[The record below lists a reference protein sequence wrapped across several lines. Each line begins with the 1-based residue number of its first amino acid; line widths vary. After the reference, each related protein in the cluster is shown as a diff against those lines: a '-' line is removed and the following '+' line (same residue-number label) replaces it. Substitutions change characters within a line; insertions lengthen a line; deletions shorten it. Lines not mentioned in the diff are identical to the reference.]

1 MTAVRGCWIR
11 QAAEVT
17 TVRRLLPGVLVGGT
31 AIAEGLLTRGQ
42 LRRRSHRRLVQGV
55 YADPG
60 LPFDHQIPSDER
72 LDRLRALGW
81 RVVRVSA
88 TDVRDVE
95 ALVLRIRTAIDAA

>member
-1 MTAVRGCWIR
+1 M
-11 QAAEVT
+11 
-17 TVRRLLPGVLVGGT
+17 RRLLRGVLVGGT

>member
-1 MTAVRGCWIR
+1 M
-11 QAAEVT
+11 
-17 TVRRLLPGVLVGGT
+17 RRLLPGVLVGGT